1 MIPAAPCIRSPDES
15 SASGCSR
22 RSATDSRRS
31 ISQNQQIAVGR
42 QAATVE
48 AGDNLLALDVTGQA
62 AEARMGGRSRY
73 GVDWLLQPNL
83 TRFQWITLHP
93 PASTHRGKSP
103 LGMPLVPNKFFGAAL
118 IRLPETPQAYLQG
131 GAFEI
136 ARRKCRQA
144 IKAGFVF
151 RRVRAL
157 DFIDDMLAINSSLP
171 VRQGRPMDTAY
182 LDRQQVRS
190 FCEHAGE
197 LYGVLSSDGKLAAY
211 AHVPIC
217 GDVAIF
223 SRLLGHEAYLKNAT
237 MYLLVAESV
246 REMIRIYQ
254 HEAHPIWVAYDMFLG
269 AKPGLAQFK
278 RAVGFRPYRVS
289 WRWRM

>member
-1 MIPAAPCIRSPDES
+1 M
-15 SASGCSR
+15 
-22 RSATDSRRS
+22 
-31 ISQNQQIAVGR
+31 
-42 QAATVE
+42 
-48 AGDNLLALDVTGQA
+48 
-62 AEARMGGRSRY
+62 
-73 GVDWLLQPNL
+73 
-83 TRFQWITLHP
+83 
-93 PASTHRGKSP
+93 
-103 LGMPLVPNKFFGAAL
+103 
-118 IRLPETPQAYLQG
+118 
-131 GAFEI
+131 
-136 ARRKCRQA
+136 
-144 IKAGFVF
+144 F

-217 GDVAIF
+217 GDVARF

-246 REMIRIYQ
+246 REMIRIDNTKRIRFRW
-254 HEAHPIWVAYDMFLG
+254 HTICFLG
-269 AKPGLAQFK
+269 RSPVLLSSNGLLGSPLSGQLALENVKCIVLEIFPNDTHWLDAPPQPFLSFGMRSSTVRPESPSHGRGSRCVGRAARRSSPGACSSRFIVLLPASGAQSLRLASRLSPNNASTGSK
-278 RAVGFRPYRVS
+278 RTPAPDRSVTYRG
-289 WRWRM
+289 R